1 MRRATTVATPV
12 GGVLEALT
20 EAGTVETRAM
30 VAGMMVATEAA
41 EKMVEAKVAK
51 VAAMEESMVVMGGMR
66 AAMAATGK

>member
-1 MRRATTVATPV
+1 M
-12 GGVLEALT
+12 EALT

-41 EKMVEAKVAK
+41 GKMVEAKVAK
-51 VAAMEESMVVMGGMR
+51 VAVMEESMVVMGGMR